1 MKACRGSHKQEFQK
15 LWRWRCSKA
24 WPHLPNEV
32 LRQAKVCLPVV
43 TRPWPFL
50 KHYMVYVKIRFK
62 LRNLSVSSSSPPFVF
77 SQTYS
82 YSHDVHLSCH
92 IKIIAK
98 CAGEEEEQLLQVIF
112 WKTPYMIVSINRLNG
127 DQWHWDALMPGRHY
141 KPLREESYDCNGH
154 CNGRCNGAH
163 CNGRWHEISK
173 ILPPLIRLRA
183 PIYPAVELIALWD
196 NRTCDH
202 RIHNIDQTNNPDHC
216 TIVPLITTKCAYSW
230 HLFRLSDLAI
240 FLK

>member
-1 MKACRGSHKQEFQK
+1 MKAYRGSHKQEFQK

-112 WKTPYMIVSINRLNG
+112 WKTPYMIVWVRWIRTVSGHEAQIL
-127 DQWHWDALMPGRHY
+127 DLSW
-141 KPLREESYDCNGH
+141 RE
-154 CNGRCNGAH
+154 AV
-163 CNGRWHEISK
+163 
-173 ILPPLIRLRA
+173 LRA
-183 PIYPAVELIALWD
+183 TLYWPENQGSNYL
-196 NRTCDH
+196 
-202 RIHNIDQTNNPDHC
+202 
-216 TIVPLITTKCAYSW
+216 
-230 HLFRLSDLAI
+230 LFRLY
-240 FLK
+240 

>member
-62 LRNLSVSSSSPPFVF
+62 LRNLSVPSSSPPFVF

-112 WKTPYMIVSINRLNG
+112 WKTPYMIVDHKYRGATILRWQMQGTNEGSRSVRLHKQTCIPK
-127 DQWHWDALMPGRHY
+127 D
-141 KPLREESYDCNGH
+141 
-154 CNGRCNGAH
+154 
-163 CNGRWHEISK
+163 
-173 ILPPLIRLRA
+173 
-183 PIYPAVELIALWD
+183 YPKSS
-196 NRTCDH
+196 C
-202 RIHNIDQTNNPDHC
+202 
-216 TIVPLITTKCAYSW
+216 
-230 HLFRLSDLAI
+230 LS
-240 FLK
+240 F

>member
-1 MKACRGSHKQEFQK
+1 MKAYRGSHKQEFQK

-112 WKTPYMIVSINRLNG
+112 WKTPYMIVQSLDAVLRKIQTVPDERYVWPHG
-127 DQWHWDALMPGRHY
+127 DGVMICFSSTPTPSQKL
-141 KPLREESYDCNGH
+141 
-154 CNGRCNGAH
+154 
-163 CNGRWHEISK
+163 
-173 ILPPLIRLRA
+173 
-183 PIYPAVELIALWD
+183 
-196 NRTCDH
+196 
-202 RIHNIDQTNNPDHC
+202 
-216 TIVPLITTKCAYSW
+216 
-230 HLFRLSDLAI
+230 HLFLERILGKSRVSRMDTVVHLNMVHTWGFRCSI
-240 FLK
+240 LLYGNRSK

>member
-1 MKACRGSHKQEFQK
+1 MKAYRGSHKQEFQK

-112 WKTPYMIVSINRLNG
+112 WKTPYMIVCSRKS
-127 DQWHWDALMPGRHY
+127 D
-141 KPLREESYDCNGH
+141 LRQS
-154 CNGRCNGAH
+154 RC
-163 CNGRWHEISK
+163 S
-173 ILPPLIRLRA
+173 
-183 PIYPAVELIALWD
+183 
-196 NRTCDH
+196 
-202 RIHNIDQTNNPDHC
+202 
-216 TIVPLITTKCAYSW
+216 LITSHKSFPRLTKSGYLLHHRVA
-230 HLFRLSDLAI
+230 LNSDNGYI
-240 FLK
+240 VTG

>member
-43 TRPWPFL
+43 TRLWPFL

-62 LRNLSVSSSSPPFVF
+62 LRNLSVPSSSPPFVF

-82 YSHDVHLSCH
+82 YSHDVHLSFH

-98 CAGEEEEQLLQVIF
+98 CVGEEEEQLLQVIF
-112 WKTPYMIVSINRLNG
+112 WKTPYMIVTREVFKLVTSWSELVYTDPLTCRTMLRSA
-127 DQWHWDALMPGRHY
+127 DQR
-141 KPLREESYDCNGH
+141 
-154 CNGRCNGAH
+154 
-163 CNGRWHEISK
+163 SK
-173 ILPPLIRLRA
+173 CSTFRNQDKFHLFLFQA
-183 PIYPAVELIALWD
+183 Y
-196 NRTCDH
+196 H
-202 RIHNIDQTNNPDHC
+202 
-216 TIVPLITTKCAYSW
+216 VPLAN
-230 HLFRLSDLAI
+230 HRL
-240 FLK
+240 

>member
-112 WKTPYMIVSINRLNG
+112 WKTPYMIVLLGNG
-127 DQWHWDALMPGRHY
+127 IC
-141 KPLREESYDCNGH
+141 EFTVNGSVLKFVM
-154 CNGRCNGAH
+154 A
-163 CNGRWHEISK
+163 
-173 ILPPLIRLRA
+173 ILSRPMSEVCQLSAGTYVPQE
-183 PIYPAVELIALWD
+183 VELIA
-196 NRTCDH
+196 
-202 RIHNIDQTNNPDHC
+202 
-216 TIVPLITTKCAYSW
+216 
-230 HLFRLSDLAI
+230 
-240 FLK
+240 

>member
-1 MKACRGSHKQEFQK
+1 MFKSVTPP
-15 LWRWRCSKA
+15 SKWGIA
-24 WPHLPNEV
+24 SG
-32 LRQAKVCLPVV
+32 LPVV

-112 WKTPYMIVSINRLNG
+112 WKTPYMIVRKGFRGPFTPEGYHLVLVIHTCRSFEPSLHPRRT
-127 DQWHWDALMPGRHY
+127 ACSS
-141 KPLREESYDCNGH
+141 E
-154 CNGRCNGAH
+154 A
-163 CNGRWHEISK
+163 
-173 ILPPLIRLRA
+173 
-183 PIYPAVELIALWD
+183 IAEFFHTP
-196 NRTCDH
+196 RG
-202 RIHNIDQTNNPDHC
+202 P
-216 TIVPLITTKCAYSW
+216 
-230 HLFRLSDLAI
+230 
-240 FLK
+240 